1 MKKYYFLGE
10 NFESISEVRKFV
22 IDNLEEYINEDFGVF
37 EVLGEQ
43 FNAYEVL
50 KTCSDEIF
58 YKNKLEKYIN
68 EIIFDNLVIDE
79 IA

>member
-43 FNAYEVL
+43 FNAYDVL
-50 KTCSDEIF
+50 KNCSDEIF

-68 EIIFDNLVIDE
+68 EIIFDNLIIDE